1 MEERSEPQDQPAM
14 GPDDPTVEA
23 DQAEPT
29 APGPGDSDAGPP
41 PTGEEP
47 GDDDDEVIRPD

>member
-1 MEERSEPQDQPAM
+1 MNEDEKDQPAM

-23 DQAEPT
+23 DEADPT
-29 APGPGDSDAGPP
+29 TPGPGDSDADPP

-47 GDDDDEVIRPD
+47 DEDEVVRPD